1 MAIKTYKK
9 GTATQLSTNFKST
22 EFDCHGSGCCSSTLV
37 DENLVKYLQ
46 KIRSHFGKSVHINS
60 GYRCKTHN
68 AAVGGASASNHMD
81 GEAADIRIDGVTPLE
96 VAQYAEHIGM
106 LGIGVYG
113 WGVHVDTRT
122 SKYFWYDGGA
132 SNVKTFGGS
141 FTDEPEESKI
151 DTSKVVDKAAD
162 PKVIWDFF
170 KSQGLNDYGI
180 AGLMGNLYAESGLK
194 PTNLQNTYEKKLGYT
209 DAEYTAAVDQKI
221 YTNFVNDSAG
231 YGLAQWT
238 YYSRKQN
245 MLTFHTKKGK
255 SIGDLNTQLEFL
267 VHELTTSYKSS
278 VWEVLKSA
286 KSILEASNAVL
297 LKFERPADQST
308 TVQNKRASYGQEY
321 YNKYHVSETV
331 VAPSVPN
338 QGGTKMKY
346 NASNKPLVCMQTQ
359 STCYKGTSKMTVKGV
374 LWHSTGANNPNL
386 KRYVQPSD
394 TQPSADTYNK
404 AKWLNVLG
412 VNNNKNDWNHIDR
425 QAGLN
430 CWIGKLADGTV
441 TTVQTMPWDYRPW
454 GCGSGS
460 KGSCNS
466 GWIQFEIC
474 EDNLAS
480 KAYFDEVYKEACE
493 ITAYLCQMYGLDP
506 KGTVS
511 HAGTTV
517 PVILCHAD
525 SHALGLGSNHG
536 DVLHWFRKYNKT
548 MDDVRNDV
556 AALMG
561 STSQITPPEEEEPA
575 VVTQLYRV
583 RKTWADA
590 KSQIGAYTKLSNA
603 KAACDKAG
611 AEYSVFDASGFV
623 VYPEDRVVVKPETEV
638 APSTQGLK
646 VGDAIR
652 LLPGAVYT
660 SGKAIPTWVFKSK
673 LYLREI
679 RSTTGSYVFST
690 LQTGAVTGV
699 VDPKYVVAYDAPTTG
714 SNSGGS
720 TFTPYLVK
728 ITADVLNVRQT
739 ASTNAAITTQVKKG
753 GVFTIVD
760 QNGKWGKLK
769 SGAGWVLLD
778 YVKKV

>member
-9 GTATQLSTNFKST
+9 GTDTQLSTNFKST

-60 GYRCKTHN
+60 GYRCKKHN

-81 GEAADIRIDGVTPLE
+81 GEAADIRIDDVTPLE

-106 LGIGVYG
+106 LGIGVYS

-141 FTDEPEESKI
+141 FIDEPEEPKI

-162 PKVIWDFF
+162 PKVIWDFL

-221 YTNFVNDSAG
+221 YDNFVNDSAG

-267 VHELTTSYKSS
+267 IHELTTGYKNS

-286 KSILEASNAVL
+286 KSVLEASNAVL

-308 TVQNKRASYGQEY
+308 AVQNKRASFGQDY
-321 YNKYHVSETV
+321 YNKYATQQEI
-331 VAPSVPN
+331 PKIEIPKE
-338 QGGTKMKY
+338 GGKNEMKY
-346 NASNKPLVCMQTQ
+346 SENNRPLVCMMKN
-359 STCYKGTSKMTVKGV
+359 STCYKGTSVMTIKGV

-386 KRYVQPSD
+386 KRYVQPGD
-394 TQPSADTYNK
+394 NDANK
-404 AKWLNVLG
+404 DQLIKLLG
-412 VNNNKNDWNHIDR
+412 KNNYGNDWNHINH

-430 CWIGKLADGTV
+430 CWIGKLADGSV
-441 TTVQTMPWDYRPW
+441 TTVQTMPWNYKPW

-460 KGSCNS
+460 KGSCNN

-474 EDNLAS
+474 EDGLTDKN
-480 KAYFDEVYKEACE
+480 YFNKVYKEACE
-493 ITAYLCQMYGLDP
+493 ITAYLCDMYDIDP
-506 KGTVS
+506 KGTV
-511 HAGTTV
+511 TV
-517 PVILCHAD
+517 NGVKVPTILCHKDANK
-525 SHALGLGSNHG
+525 LGFGSNHG
-536 DVLHWFRKYNKT
+536 DVLHWFPKHGKT
-548 MDDVRNDV
+548 MEDVRNDV
-556 AALMG
+556 AELMG
-561 STSQITPPEEEEPA
+561 LSSKIEPEEPVE
-575 VVTQLYRV
+575 LYRV
-583 RKTWADA
+583 RKSWEDA
-590 KSQIGAYTKLSNA
+590 KSQIGAYSDLDNA
-603 KAACDKAG
+603 KNACDKAG
-611 AEYSVFDASGFV
+611 TEYE
-623 VYPEDRVVVKPETEV
+623 VYNSDGIAIYPNPPATKEEEEIIVT
-638 APSTQGLK
+638 TNLK
-646 VGDAIR
+646 VGNEVK
-652 LLPGAVYT
+652 LLPNSTYID
-660 SGKAIPTWVFKSK
+660 GKDIPKWVHNAK
-673 LYLREI
+673 LYVREVRKNGNI
-679 RSTTGSYVFST
+679 VFST
-690 LQTGAVTGV
+690 KKVGPITGV
-699 VDPKYVVAYDAPTTG
+699 TSANNLVLYTTNSTNVPTTPK
-714 SNSGGS
+714 
-720 TFTPYLVK
+720 FEPYLV
-728 ITADVLNVRQT
+728 IINTDVLNVRAGAGT
-739 ASTNAAITTQVKKG
+739 GYRITTQVKRH
-753 GVFTIVD
+753 GVYTIVEEK
-760 QNGKWGKLK
+760 NGWGKLK
-769 SGAGWVLLD
+769 SGAGWIKLE
-778 YVKKV
+778 YTRKR

>member
-1 MAIKTYKK
+1 MAINIYAK
-9 GTATQLSTNFKST
+9 GNATQLSTNFKST
-22 EFDCHGSGCCSSTLV
+22 EFDCHGSGCCSETLI
-37 DENLVKYLQ
+37 DEKLVRFLQ
-46 KIRSHFGKSVHINS
+46 KIRNHFGKSVHINS

-68 AAVGGASASNHMD
+68 AKVGGASKSNHMD
-81 GEAADIRIDGVTPLE
+81 GEAADIRIDGITPLE
-96 VAQYAEHIGM
+96 VAQYAEYIGV
-106 LGIGVYG
+106 LGIGVYS
-113 WGVHVDTRT
+113 WGVHIDTRT

-141 FTDEPEESKI
+141 FTDEPKESKI

-162 PKVIWDFF
+162 PKVIWDFL

-194 PTNLQNTYEKKLGYT
+194 PTNLQNTFEKKLGYT
-209 DAEYTAAVDQKI
+209 DAEYTAAVDQKL

-267 VHELTTSYKSS
+267 VHELTTSYKNS

-308 TVQNKRASYGQEY
+308 SVQNKRASFGQQY

-331 VAPSVPN
+331 VAPSVPA

-346 NASNKPLVCMQTQ
+346 SASNKPLVCMQTQ

-394 TQPSADTYNK
+394 NASDRAAMLKLLGTNTY
-404 AKWLNVLG
+404 
-412 VNNNKNDWNHIDR
+412 KNDWNHVSV

-430 CWIGKLADGTV
+430 CWIGKLDDGTV
-441 TTVQTMPWDYRPW
+441 TTVQTMPWDYKPW

-460 KGSCNS
+460 RGSCNN

-480 KAYFDEVYKEACE
+480 KTYFEQVYKEACE
-493 ITAYLCQMYGLDP
+493 ITAYLCKMYGLDP
-506 KGTVS
+506 KGTVTY
-511 HAGTTV
+511 AGTTV

-525 SHALGLGSNHG
+525 SHKLGLGSNHG
-536 DVLHWFRKYNKT
+536 DVLHWFKKYGKT

-556 AALMG
+556 AALIG
-561 STSQITPPEEEEPA
+561 STSQIEPEEEEPA
-575 VVTQLYRV
+575 VVIQLYRV
-583 RKTWADA
+583 RKSWADA
-590 KSQIGAYTKLSNA
+590 KSQIGAYTKLANA
-603 KAACDKAG
+603 KTACDKAG
-611 AEYSVFDASGFV
+611 SEYAVFDGNGFV
-623 VYPEDRVVVKPETEV
+623 VYPEDKVVVKPEATTPNS
-638 APSTQGLK
+638 PSGLK
-646 VGDAIR
+646 VGDAIK
-652 LLPGAVYT
+652 LLPGATYT
-660 SGKAIPTWVFKSK
+660 SGKAIPAWVFKTK

-679 RSTTGSYVFST
+679 RKSTGSYVFST
-690 LQTGAVTGV
+690 QQTGDVTGV
-699 VDPKYVVAYDAPTTG
+699 VDPKYVVAYDVPTGG
-714 SNSGGS
+714 SNSGN
-720 TFTPYLVK
+720 TAFTSYLVK
-728 ITADVLNVRQT
+728 VTADVLNVRQKP
-739 ASTNAAITTQVKKG
+739 STSSPITTQVKKG
-753 GVFTIVD
+753 GVFTIVAQD
-760 QNGKWGKLK
+760 GKWGKLK
-769 SGAGWVLLD
+769 SGAGWIHLD
-778 YVKKV
+778 YTKKV

>member
-60 GYRCKTHN
+60 GYRCKKHN

-106 LGIGVYG
+106 LGIGVYS

-141 FTDEPEESKI
+141 FIDEPEEPKI
-151 DTSKVVDKAAD
+151 DTSEVVDKAAD

-194 PTNLQNTYEKKLGYT
+194 PTNLQNTFEKKLGYT
-209 DAEYTAAVDQKI
+209 DAEYTAAVDQKL

-286 KSILEASNAVL
+286 KSVLEASNAVL

-308 TVQNKRASYGQEY
+308 AVQNKRASYGQEY
-321 YNKYHVSETV
+321 YNKYHVNETV
-331 VAPSVPN
+331 VAPTVPG

-346 NASNKPLVCMQTQ
+346 SASNKPLVCMQTQ
-359 STCYKGTSKMTVKGV
+359 STCYKGTNKMTVKGV

-394 TQPSADTYNK
+394 TKPSEDTYSK
-404 AKWLNVLG
+404 SEWLKKLG
-412 VNNNKNDWNHIDR
+412 TNSYKNDWNHISV

-441 TTVQTMPWDYRPW
+441 ATVQTMPWDYKPW

-460 KGSCNS
+460 KGSCNN

-474 EDNLAS
+474 EDGLTD
-480 KAYFDEVYKEACE
+480 KAYFEKVYKEACE
-493 ITAYLCQMYGLDP
+493 ITAYLCDMYDIDP
-506 KGTVS
+506 EGTVRVN
-511 HAGTTV
+511 GVDV
-517 PVILCHAD
+517 PTILCHAD
-525 SHALGLGSNHG
+525 SYKLGFGSNHG
-536 DVLHWFRKYNKT
+536 DVNHWFPKHGKSMAT
-548 MDDVRNDV
+548 VRADV
-556 AALMG
+556 AKLMG
-561 STSQITPPEEEEPA
+561 TQTSKDDDSSNPA
-575 VVTQLYRV
+575 PQKETYRV
-583 RKTWADA
+583 RKTWEDA
-590 KSQIGAYTKLSNA
+590 KSQIGAYTILENA
-603 KAACDKAG
+603 KKACDKAG
-611 AEYSVFDASGFV
+611 LNYSVFDSKGTIVYPLSKIENEEPEEKIELKLGDAVSLKPNATYASGA
-623 VYPEDRVVVKPETEV
+623 KI
-638 APSTQGLK
+638 PSWLFTK
-646 VGDAIR
+646 KMYV
-652 LLPGAVYT
+652 
-660 SGKAIPTWVFKSK
+660 
-673 LYLREI
+673 REI
-679 RSTTGSYVFST
+679 RSNGTIVISTVATGPI
-690 LQTGAVTGV
+690 TGV
-699 VDPKYVVAYDAPTTG
+699 VKISAVDKYNENLIDSPTAAIE
-714 SNSGGS
+714 
-720 TFTPYLVK
+720 PYLVK
-728 ITADVLNVRQT
+728 VATDVLNVR
-739 ASTNAAITTQVKKG
+739 AGAGTQYKINTQIKRNQIY
-753 GVFTIVD
+753 TIVGEKD
-760 QNGKWGKLK
+760 KWGKLK
-769 SGAGWVLLD
+769 SGAGWIHLD
-778 YVKKV
+778 YVKRVK

>member
-1 MAIKTYKK
+1 MTTEEKIWTYLKAQ
-9 GTATQLSTNFKST
+9 GCT
-22 EFDCHGSGCCSSTLV
+22 E
-37 DENLVKYLQ
+37 
-46 KIRSHFGKSVHINS
+46 
-60 GYRCKTHN
+60 
-68 AAVGGASASNHMD
+68 AGA
-81 GEAADIRIDGVTPLE
+81 
-96 VAQYAEHIGM
+96 
-106 LGIGVYG
+106 
-113 WGVHVDTRT
+113 
-122 SKYFWYDGGA
+122 
-132 SNVKTFGGS
+132 
-141 FTDEPEESKI
+141 
-151 DTSKVVDKAAD
+151 
-162 PKVIWDFF
+162 
-170 KSQGLNDYGI
+170 
-180 AGLMGNLYAESGLK
+180 AGLMGNLFAESGLK
-194 PTNLQNTYEKKLGYT
+194 PTNLQKTSEKKLGFTDDSYT
-209 DAEYTAAVDQKI
+209 KAVDNGT
-221 YTNFVNDSAG
+221 YGNFVRDSAG

-308 TVQNKRASYGQEY
+308 AVQNKRASFGQEY

-331 VAPSVPN
+331 VAPTVPA

-386 KRYVQPSD
+386 KRYVQPD
-394 TQPSADTYNK
+394 DNAADK
-404 AKWLNVLG
+404 AKLLNLLG
-412 VNNNKNDWNHIDR
+412 VNTYKNDWNHIDR

-441 TTVQTMPWDYRPW
+441 TTVQTMPWDYKPW

-460 KGSCNS
+460 RGSCNN

-493 ITAYLCQMYGLDP
+493 ITAYLCKMYGLDP
-506 KGTVS
+506 KGTVNY
-511 HAGTTV
+511 AGTTV

-525 SHALGLGSNHG
+525 SHKLGLGSNHG
-536 DVLHWFRKYNKT
+536 DVLHWFRKYGKT

-561 STSQITPPEEEEPA
+561 STSQITPPEEEEEPV

-583 RKTWADA
+583 RKSWADA
-590 KSQIGAYTKLSNA
+590 KSQIGAYTKLTNA

-611 AEYSVFDASGFV
+611 EDYSVFDASGFV

-638 APSTQGLK
+638 KPSAGLK

-690 LQTGAVTGV
+690 QQTGAVTGV
-699 VDPKYVVAYDAPTTG
+699 VDPKYVVAYDTPAAG
-714 SNSGGS
+714 SSSGGS
-720 TFTPYLVK
+720 TFTSYLVK

-739 ASTNAAITTQVKKG
+739 PSTNAKITTQVKKG

-769 SGAGWVLLD
+769 SGAGWIHLD
-778 YVKKV
+778 YTKKV